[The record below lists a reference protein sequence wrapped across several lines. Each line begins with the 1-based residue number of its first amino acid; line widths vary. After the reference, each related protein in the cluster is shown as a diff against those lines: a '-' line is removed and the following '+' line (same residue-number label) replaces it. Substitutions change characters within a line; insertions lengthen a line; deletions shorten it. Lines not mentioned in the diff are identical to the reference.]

1 MTDHF
6 LDLFALDEDVAV
18 LDVHLS
24 RTSDADRMFALVAL
38 AWQLRQRDY
47 NRALRLAT
55 EADILSETIAI
66 SDADMTRCKARLQ
79 LTRAEVNILCAE
91 LDEGER
97 EINQALAKFES
108 IEDFIGQGDCQW
120 LLATVWQDRGLSQQI
135 NVHLNNAL
143 VIYRAGDD
151 IIRIA
156 ATQARAMAR
165 DAFSDSTSTSLKLTE
180 LFPDPVHLHD
190 SILTWI
196 LTARATVAA
205 LTDDPGAAIKLD
217 LQAYHTGLNS
227 GQIRHALVCAANV
240 AEDFATLA
248 DLDSAL
254 EWAETALSLARNTN
268 WPYSNGF
275 CLMQVGDVLRQLER
289 FDEAEVFLLEAIN
302 RMESMPRSRG
312 HINALNHL
320 GLLALDLG
328 NVEAALNWFLK
339 IEQNIE
345 AQRDRDQL
353 IIMARGQATALLRL
367 GRKDEAA
374 TKAAEALELANEQGS
389 ADEQI
394 KSLRVL
400 AELHS
405 GSNLTKTKNSSL
417 PSAALHYLD
426 QAVKIAKTVSG
437 YKISHDLLNQIAS
450 EYASTGDFKSA
461 YEASLA
467 ATDAR
472 NDSRISEAQ
481 NRAIAFQVRREMD
494 RTRAETEQH
503 IKLAAALQNTNST
516 LETLG
521 LIGRK
526 ITGSLN
532 AQEVLEALHHHSD
545 DLLDTW
551 SFIVYLFNEDRTK
564 LQVVFAVETGLT
576 KPFPNFEVSI
586 DNPSSLSARCAR
598 EMRECVINSA
608 DDRSPNRIIPG
619 TQKAI
624 SLLFAPLLVGQRVLG
639 VMSIQSPNENAYGE
653 RECSI
658 FRTLCAYGAIAL
670 DNAAA
675 YSAVEAARER
685 SLIHEQELNI
695 AAIAFESQEGMFITD
710 AKQNILKVNS
720 AFTKIT
726 GYSANE
732 MADQTPAM
740 FKSTKHDEDFYRLIF
755 DTVKTT
761 GSWQGEVWTL
771 RKNREHFPLWVTVT
785 ALRSPG
791 NITTNYIFSLVDIT
805 DRKVAEDEIRSL
817 AFYDSLTNLPNRR
830 LLTERL
836 QHALA
841 TSSRTENYGALLFI
855 DLDNFKK
862 LNDTRGHDVGDLLLE
877 MVGQRLSM
885 CLRQGDTAAR
895 LGGDEFVVLLE
906 DLNKDIAHA
915 ADLSELVAQK
925 IQCELNLP
933 YMLKG
938 KTHHI
943 SPSIGVT
950 IFKSNEVTVDDLLKH
965 ADLAMYQAKD
975 AGRNTIRFFD
985 PEMQKT
991 VDDNAALESD
1001 LRQAIAGQQFVLHYQ
1016 VQTDSND
1023 HIVGAEALIRW
1034 NHPERGMVSPA
1045 EFIPVAEEN
1054 GLILQIG
1061 DWILDTASKQLHQ
1074 WSLDPQTADLTLAV
1088 NISARQ
1094 FHDAHFVDNVL
1105 SALNRNL
1112 ADPNRLKIELTESL
1126 LLKDIDG
1133 VITKMRALMLN
1144 GVRFS
1149 LDDFGT
1155 GYSSLAY
1162 LKRLP
1167 LEQLKID
1174 QSFVRDIFIDSNDL
1188 AIVRAIVT
1196 LGLSMGLD
1204 IIAEGV
1210 ETPEQQEFLQSCGCK
1225 MFQGYLFGRPIPA
1238 DLLTFHKKDEVST

>member
-1 MTDHF
+1 MTEHS
-6 LDLFALDEDVAV
+6 LDMFALDEEVATI
-18 LDVHLS
+18 DFHLS
-24 RTSDADRMFALVAL
+24 KANNAERVFALVAL

-55 EADILSETIAI
+55 EALILLDKTPI
-66 SDADMTRCKARLQ
+66 SDPESVRCKARIRLI
-79 LTRAEVNILCAE
+79 RAEVNILCAE
-91 LDEGER
+91 LEEGEC
-97 EINQALAKFES
+97 EINLALTKFQALQ
-108 IEDFIGQGDCQW
+108 DYVGQGDCQW
-120 LLATVWQDRGLSQQI
+120 LLATVWQDRGLSQQESI
-135 NVHLNNAL
+135 HLNSAL
-143 VIYRAGDD
+143 QLYQAAEDQQ
-151 IIRIA
+151 RIDA
-156 ATQARAMAR
+156 IMARCMAR
-165 DAFSDSTSTSLKLTE
+165 DAFTDAGSTAARLTE
-180 LFPDPVHLHD
+180 LFPNPVHLHD
-190 SILTWI
+190 SILAWI

-217 LQAYHTGLNS
+217 LQAYHASLNS

-240 AEDFATLA
+240 AEDFATLS

-254 EWAETALSLARNTN
+254 EWAENALSLARNTN

-275 CLMQVGDVLRQLER
+275 CLMQVGDVLRRLER
-289 FDEAEVFLLEAIN
+289 YDEAEVFLLDAIK

-328 NVEAALNWFLK
+328 NFEQALNWFLR

-353 IIMARGQATALLRL
+353 IIMTRGQAMALLRL
-367 GRKDEAA
+367 GRNDEAA
-374 TKAAEALELANEQGS
+374 AKAALSLELANEQGS

-405 GSNLTKTKNSSL
+405 GCNTDKIKHLSI

-426 QAVKIAKTVSG
+426 QAIKIAKTVSG
-437 YKISHDLLNQIAS
+437 YKISPDLLNQVAS
-450 EYASTGDFKSA
+450 EHASNGDYKAA
-461 YEASLA
+461 YEAGLA
-467 ATDAR
+467 ATEAR
-472 NDSRISEAQ
+472 NNSRIAEAQ
-481 NRAIAFQVRREMD
+481 NRAIALQVRREMD

-503 IKLAAALQNTNST
+503 IKLASALQNTNST

-526 ITGSLN
+526 ITASLN
-532 AQEVLEALHHHSD
+532 SQEVLDTLHHHAD
-545 DLLDTW
+545 DLLDSWT
-551 SFIVYLFNEDRTK
+551 FIVYLFNEDQTR
-564 LQVVFAVETGLT
+564 LQVVYAVEKGLT
-576 KPFPNFEVSI
+576 RPFPYFEISI
-586 DNPSSLSARCAR
+586 DNPSSLSARCVR
-598 EMRECVINSA
+598 EKREFVINSA
-608 DDRSPNRIIPG
+608 LDQKSHCIIPG
-619 TQKAI
+619 TQVVA
-624 SLLFAPLLVGQRVLG
+624 SMLFAPLMIGQRVLG

-653 RECSI
+653 RERSI
-658 FRTLCAYGAIAL
+658 FHTLCAYGAIAL

-675 YSAVEAARER
+675 YSAVEKARER
-685 SLIHEQELNI
+685 SLIHEQELHI

-710 AKQNILKVNS
+710 ARQKILKINS
-720 AFTKIT
+720 AFTKIS

-732 MADQTPAM
+732 VVQRNPRM
-740 FKSTKHDEDFYRLIF
+740 FKSPRHNKKFYRMMLQS
-755 DTVKTT
+755 VAEA
-761 GSWQGEVWTL
+761 GSWQGEIWTK
-771 RKNREHFPLWVTVT
+771 RKSGNDFPLWLTVT
-785 ALRSPG
+785 AVRSSG
-791 NITTNYIFSLVDIT
+791 KVITNYIYSLVDIT
-805 DRKVAEDEIRSL
+805 DRKVAEDEIRNL
-817 AFYDSLTNLPNRR
+817 AFYDSLTKLPNRR
-830 LLTERL
+830 LLAERL

-841 TSSRTENYGALLFI
+841 TSARTECHGALLFI

-877 MVGQRLSM
+877 MVGQRLSL

-906 DLNKDIAHA
+906 DLNQDLTHA

-933 YMLKG
+933 YLLKG

-950 IFKSNEVTVDDLLKH
+950 LFKANTTTVDDLLKH

-985 PEMQKT
+985 PEMQRT
-991 VDDNAALESD
+991 VDNHAALEAD
-1001 LRQAIAGQQFVLHYQ
+1001 LRQAIAAQQFVLHYQ
-1016 VQTDSND
+1016 IQTDSD
-1023 HIVGAEALIRW
+1023 DRLVGAEALIRW

-1061 DWILDTASKQLHQ
+1061 EWILDSAARQLHQ
-1074 WSLDPQTADLTLAV
+1074 WSLNPETAHLSLAV

-1105 SALNRNL
+1105 TALKRNSAS
-1112 ADPNRLKIELTESL
+1112 PNKLKIELTESL

-1133 VITKMRALMLN
+1133 VITKMRALMLS

-1174 QSFVRDIFIDSNDL
+1174 QSFVRDIFIDSNDM

-1196 LGLSMGLD
+1196 LGLSMGLE

-1210 ETPEQQEFLQSCGCK
+1210 ETAEQKEFLQSCGCR

-1238 DLLTFHKKDEVST
+1238 ELMTFHNKDEVST

>member
-1 MTDHF
+1 MTDHS
-6 LDLFALDEDVAV
+6 LDLFALDEEVAALEVQLSKDEGHQRV
-18 LDVHLS
+18 L
-24 RTSDADRMFALVAL
+24 TLVAL

-47 NRALRLAT
+47 NRSLRLAT
-55 EADILSETIAI
+55 EAEILLDKSTLDDLET
-66 SDADMTRCKARLQ
+66 TRCKARIRLI
-79 LTRAEVNILCAE
+79 RAEVNILCAE
-91 LDEGER
+91 LDEGEC
-97 EINQALAKFES
+97 EIKLALAKFES
-108 IEDFIGQGDCQW
+108 IEDYIGQGDCQW
-120 LLATVWQDRGLSQQI
+120 LLATVGQDRGLSREI
-135 NVHLNNAL
+135 NIHLTNAIQL
-143 VIYRAGDD
+143 YQSGNDQARV
-151 IIRIA
+151 A
-156 ATQARAMAR
+156 ATQARSMAR
-165 DAFSDSTSTSLKLTE
+165 DAFTNAAVTAAKLTE
-180 LFPDPVHLHD
+180 IFPDPVHLHD
-190 SILTWI
+190 AILTWI
-196 LTARATVAA
+196 FTTRATVAA

-217 LQAYHTGLNS
+217 LQAYHAGLNS
-227 GQIRHALVCAANV
+227 GQIRHALVCAANIS
-240 AEDFATLA
+240 EDFVTLS

-254 EWAETALSLARNTN
+254 EWAENALSLARKTN

-275 CLMQVGDVLRQLER
+275 CLMQVGDVLRRLER
-289 FDEAEVFLLEAIN
+289 FDESEVFLLEAIN
-302 RMESMPRSRG
+302 RMQAMPRSRG
-312 HINALNHL
+312 HINALNNL

-328 NVEAALNWFLK
+328 NFEQALNWFLK

-374 TKAAEALELANEQGS
+374 SKAAEALELANQQGS

-405 GSNLTKTKNSSL
+405 GSNIVKTKKSAL

-426 QAVKIAKTVSG
+426 QAVKIARTVPG
-437 YKISHDLLNQIAS
+437 YRVSPDLLNQIAN
-450 EYASTGDFKSA
+450 EYASNGDFKSA
-461 YEASLA
+461 YEAGLA
-467 ATDAR
+467 ATEAR

-481 NRAIAFQVRREMD
+481 NRAIALQVRREMD
-494 RTRAETEQH
+494 RNRAETEQH

-526 ITGSLN
+526 ITASLN
-532 AQEVLEALHHHSD
+532 AQEVLEALHHHAD
-545 DLLDTW
+545 DLLESW
-551 SFIVYLFNEDRTK
+551 SFIVYLFNEDKTR

-576 KPFPNFEVSI
+576 KPFPYFEVAV
-586 DNPSSLSARCAR
+586 DNPSSLAARCAR
-598 EMRECVINSA
+598 EKREFVINSA
-608 DDRSPNRIIPG
+608 NEQNSHRVIPG

-624 SLLFAPLLVGQRVLG
+624 SLLFAPLMVGQRVLG

-685 SLIHEQELNI
+685 SLVHEQELHI

-710 AKQNILKVNS
+710 ANQNILKINS
-720 AFTKIT
+720 AFSKIT
-726 GYSANE
+726 GYSAEE
-732 MADQTPAM
+732 MANQNPAM
-740 FKSTKHDEDFYRLIF
+740 FKSPKHDEDFYRMVM

-761 GSWQGEVWTL
+761 ETWQGEVWTQ
-771 RKNREHFPLWVTVT
+771 RKSGEEFPLWLTVT
-785 ALRSPG
+785 AVRSAEDV
-791 NITTNYIFSLVDIT
+791 ITNYIFSLVDIT
-805 DRKVAEDEIRSL
+805 ERKVAEDEIRNL
-817 AFYDSLTNLPNRR
+817 AFYDSLTKLPNRR

-841 TSSRTENYGALLFI
+841 TSSRTKNHGALLFI

-877 MVGQRLSM
+877 MVGQRLSL

-906 DLNKDIAHA
+906 GLNEDIANA

-933 YMLKG
+933 YLLKG

-950 IFKSNEVTVDDLLKH
+950 IFKSNDVTVDDLLKH

-985 PEMQKT
+985 PLMQKA
-991 VDDNAALESD
+991 VDDHAALESD

-1034 NHPERGMVSPA
+1034 NHPERGTVSPA

-1054 GLILQIG
+1054 GLILPIG
-1061 DWILDTASKQLHQ
+1061 EWILDTAAKQLHQ
-1074 WSLDPQTADLTLAV
+1074 WSLNPQTAELSLAV

-1105 SALNRNL
+1105 TALKRNS
-1112 ADPNRLKIELTESL
+1112 ADPSKLKIELTESL

-1174 QSFVRDIFIDSNDL
+1174 QSFIRDIFVDNNDL

-1196 LGLSMGLD
+1196 LGLSMGLG

-1210 ETPEQQEFLQSCGCK
+1210 ETVEQQEFLQSCGCN

>member
-1 MTDHF
+1 MTDHS
-6 LDLFALDEDVAV
+6 LDLFALDEEVSAMDF
-18 LDVHLS
+18 HLS
-24 RTSDADRMFALVAL
+24 KVDNAERVFALVAL

-55 EADILSETIAI
+55 EAEILLDRAGLGDTETA
-66 SDADMTRCKARLQ
+66 RCQARIRLI
-79 LTRAEVNILCAE
+79 RAEIDVLCAR
-91 LDEGER
+91 LDEGEGD
-97 EINQALAKFES
+97 INLALSRFES
-108 IEDFIGQGDCQW
+108 IGDAVGQGDCQW
-120 LLATVWQDRGLSQQI
+120 LLATVYQDRGLSKQVDI
-135 NVHLNNAL
+135 HLGKAVKL
-143 VIYRAGDD
+143 YEAGNDAQ
-151 IIRIA
+151 RVA
-156 ATQARAMAR
+156 ATRARFMARAAFR
-165 DAFSDSTSTSLKLTE
+165 DAAGTGARLNE
-180 LFPDPVHLHD
+180 LFPDTLHLHD
-190 SILTWI
+190 SILAWI

-217 LQAYHTGLNS
+217 LQAYHAGLNS

-240 AEDFATLA
+240 AEDFATLS

-254 EWAETALSLARNTN
+254 EWAENALALARKTN
-268 WPYSNGF
+268 WAYSHGF
-275 CLMQVGDVLRQLER
+275 CLMQVGDVLRRLER
-289 FDEAEVFLLEAIN
+289 FDDSSTFLLDAIH
-302 RMESMPRSRG
+302 RMESMPGSRG

-328 NVEAALNWFLK
+328 NFEQALNWFLK
-339 IEQNIE
+339 IEQNIG

-353 IIMARGQATALLRL
+353 IVMARGQATALLRL
-367 GRKDEAA
+367 GRINEAVA
-374 TKAAEALELANEQGS
+374 KAAESLQLANEQGS

-405 GSNLTKTKNSSL
+405 NSNSGKSKLQPIS
-417 PSAALHYLD
+417 SAALHYLD

-437 YKISHDLLNQIAS
+437 YKVSPDLLNQIAC
-450 EYASTGDFKSA
+450 EYAANGDYKAA
-461 YEASLA
+461 YEAGAA

-472 NDSRISEAQ
+472 NNSRMAEAQ
-481 NRAIAFQVRREMD
+481 NRAIALQVRREMD

-503 IKLAAALQNTNST
+503 IKLAEALQTTNST

-526 ITGSLN
+526 ITASLN
-532 AQEVLEALHHHSD
+532 SQEVLDTLHHHAD

-551 SFIVYLFNEDRTK
+551 SFIVYLFNHDQTR
-564 LQVVFAVETGLT
+564 LQVVYAMETGLS
-576 KPFPNFEVSI
+576 KPFPYFEVSI
-586 DNPSSLSARCAR
+586 DNPSSLSARCVR
-598 EMRECVINSA
+598 EKREFVINSA
-608 DDRSPNRIIPG
+608 SDQHSHHIIPG
-619 TQKAI
+619 TQ
-624 SLLFAPLLVGQRVLG
+624 STVSMMFAPLMVGQRVLG

-675 YSAVEAARER
+675 YSAVEAAKER
-685 SLIHEQELNI
+685 AVVHEQELHI

-710 AKQNILKVNS
+710 ARQNILKING
-720 AFTKIT
+720 AFSKIT
-726 GYSANE
+726 GYSSEE
-732 MADQTPAM
+732 MAGQNPRM
-740 FKSTKHDEDFYRLIF
+740 FKSARHDEDFYRKVLQS
-755 DTVKTT
+755 VKNTE
-761 GSWQGEVWTL
+761 SWQGEVWSK
-771 RKNREHFPLWVTVT
+771 RKNGAEFPLWLNVT
-785 ALRSPG
+785 AVRSSE
-791 NITTNYIFSLVDIT
+791 NVITNYIYSLVDIT
-805 DRKVAEDEIRSL
+805 DRKVAEDEIRHL
-817 AFYDSLTNLPNRR
+817 AFYDSLTKLPNRR

-841 TSSRTENYGALLFI
+841 TSSRNNCHGALLFI

-877 MVGQRLSM
+877 MVGQRLAM

-906 DLNKDIAHA
+906 NLNPDVAHA

-933 YMLKG
+933 YLLKG

-950 IFKSNEVTVDDLLKH
+950 LFKSNNSTVDDLLKH

-985 PEMQKT
+985 PEMQRA
-991 VDDNAALESD
+991 VDNSAALESD
-1001 LRQAIAGQQFVLHYQ
+1001 LRQAIAGHQFVLHYQ
-1016 VQTDSND
+1016 IQTDGDD
-1023 HIVGAEALIRW
+1023 HIVGAEALVRW
-1034 NHPERGMVSPA
+1034 NHPERGTVSPA
-1045 EFIPVAEEN
+1045 EFIPIAEEN
-1054 GLILQIG
+1054 GLILPIG
-1061 DWILDTASKQLHQ
+1061 EWILDTATKQLHQ
-1074 WSLDPQTADLTLAV
+1074 WSLNPETAELSLAV
-1088 NISARQ
+1088 NISGRQ
-1094 FHDAHFVDNVL
+1094 FHDAHFVDSVL
-1105 SALNRNL
+1105 SALKRNS
-1112 ADPNRLKIELTESL
+1112 ADPGKLKIELTESL
-1126 LLKDIDG
+1126 LLKDIDS

-1144 GVRFS
+1144 GVRFA

-1155 GYSSLAY
+1155 GYSSLAC

-1174 QSFVRDIFIDSNDL
+1174 QSFIRDIFVDSNDL

-1196 LGLSMGLD
+1196 LGLSMGLGV
-1204 IIAEGV
+1204 IAEGV
-1210 ETPEQQEFLQSCGCK
+1210 ETVEQQEFLQSCGCR
-1225 MFQGYLFGRPIPA
+1225 MFQGYLFGRPMPA
-1238 DLLTFHKKDEVST
+1238 DLLTFHNKDEVST

>member
-1 MTDHF
+1 MTQHS
-6 LDLFALDEDVAV
+6 LDMFALDEEVAAM
-18 LDVHLS
+18 DFHLAKVS
-24 RTSDADRMFALVAL
+24 NAERVFALVAL

-55 EADILSETIAI
+55 EALILLDQNPVSETE
-66 SDADMTRCKARLQ
+66 TVRCKARIRLI
-79 LTRAEVNILCAE
+79 RAEVNTLCAE
-91 LDEGER
+91 LEEGEC
-97 EINQALAKFES
+97 EIQLAQAKFES
-108 IEDFIGQGDCQW
+108 IQDYIGQGDCQW
-120 LLATVWQDRGLSQQI
+120 LMATVWQDRGVSQQE
-135 NVHLNNAL
+135 NVHLDNAL
-143 VIYRAGDD
+143 QLYQAANDPL
-151 IIRIA
+151 RIA
-156 ATQARAMAR
+156 ATQARCTAR
-165 DAFSDSTSTSLKLTE
+165 DAFTDAPATSLKLTE
-180 LFPDPVHLHD
+180 LFPDPVLLHD
-190 SILTWI
+190 SILAWI

-217 LQAYHTGLNS
+217 LQAYHASLNS

-240 AEDFATLA
+240 AEDFATLS

-254 EWAETALSLARNTN
+254 EWAENALSLARNTN

-275 CLMQVGDVLRQLER
+275 CLMQVGDVLRRLER
-289 FDEAEVFLLEAIN
+289 YDEAEVFLLDAIN
-302 RMESMPRSRG
+302 RMQTMPSSRG

-328 NVEAALNWFLK
+328 KFEQALNWFLK
-339 IEQNIE
+339 IEQNIS

-367 GRKDEAA
+367 GRNDEAA
-374 TKAAEALELANEQGS
+374 AKAAESLELANEQGS

-405 GSNLTKTKNSSL
+405 GCNTNTIKHLSI

-426 QAVKIAKTVSG
+426 QAVKIAKTVNG
-437 YKISHDLLNQIAS
+437 YKVSPDLLNQIAS
-450 EYASTGDFKSA
+450 EHASNGDFRAA
-461 YEASLA
+461 YEAGVA
-467 ATDAR
+467 ATEAR
-472 NDSRISEAQ
+472 NNSRISEAQ
-481 NRAIAFQVRREMD
+481 NRAIALQVRREMD
-494 RTRAETEQH
+494 RTRADTEQH

-526 ITGSLN
+526 ITASLN
-532 AQEVLEALHHHSD
+532 SQEVLETLHHHAD

-551 SFIVYLFNEDRTK
+551 SFIVYLFNEDQTR
-564 LQVVFAVETGLT
+564 LQVVYAVEKGLSR
-576 KPFPNFEVSI
+576 PFPYFEISI
-586 DNPSSLSARCAR
+586 DNPSSLSARCVR
-598 EMRECVINSA
+598 EKREFVINTTS
-608 DDRSPNRIIPG
+608 DQHCHSIIPG
-619 TQKAI
+619 TQKVV
-624 SLLFAPLLVGQRVLG
+624 SMLFAPLMIGQRVLG

-653 RECSI
+653 RERSI
-658 FRTLCAYGAIAL
+658 FHTLCAYGAIAL

-675 YSAVEAARER
+675 YSAVEKARER
-685 SLIHEQELNI
+685 SLIHEQELHI

-710 AKQNILKVNS
+710 AKQTILKINS
-720 AFTKIT
+720 AFTKIS
-726 GYSANE
+726 GFSAEDVVGQN
-732 MADQTPAM
+732 PRM
-740 FKSTKHDEDFYRLIF
+740 FKSVKHDKNFYRMVLQSVAA
-755 DTVKTT
+755 TE
-761 GSWQGEVWTL
+761 SWQGEVWTK
-771 RKNREHFPLWVTVT
+771 RKNGEEFPLWLTVT
-785 ALRSPG
+785 AVRSTG
-791 NITTNYIFSLVDIT
+791 KIITNYIYSLVDIT
-805 DRKVAEDEIRSL
+805 DRKVAEDEIRNL
-817 AFYDSLTNLPNRR
+817 AFYDPLTKLPNRR

-841 TSSRTENYGALLFI
+841 TSARTYCHGALLFI

-906 DLNKDIAHA
+906 DLNEEITHA

-950 IFKSNEVTVDDLLKH
+950 LFKSNNVTVDDLLKH

-985 PEMQKT
+985 PEMQKA
-991 VDDNAALESD
+991 VDDHAALESD

-1016 VQTDSND
+1016 VQTNSND
-1023 HIVGAEALIRW
+1023 QIVGAEALIRW

-1061 DWILDTASKQLHQ
+1061 EWILDSAAKQLHQ
-1074 WSLDPQTADLTLAV
+1074 WSLQPETADWSLAI

-1105 SALNRNL
+1105 TSLKRNSAS
-1112 ADPNRLKIELTESL
+1112 PNKLKIELTESL

-1174 QSFVRDIFIDSNDL
+1174 QSFIRDIFIDSNDM

-1196 LGLSMGLD
+1196 LGLSMGLG

-1210 ETPEQQEFLQSCGCK
+1210 ETAEQKEFLRSCGCR

-1238 DLLTFHKKDEVST
+1238 ELLTFHNKDEVST

>member
-1 MTDHF
+1 MTDHS
-6 LDLFALDEDVAV
+6 LDLFALDNEVAD
-18 LDVHLS
+18 LEFRLS
-24 RTSDADRMFALVAL
+24 KVDNSERVFALVAL
-38 AWQLRQRDY
+38 GWQLRQRD
-47 NRALRLAT
+47 NKRALQLLA
-55 EADILSETIAI
+55 EAEALLEKSTI
-66 SDADMTRCKARLQ
+66 SDLENTRCKARIQ
-79 LTRAEVNILCAE
+79 LVRAELSVLCAE
-91 LDEGER
+91 LDEGES
-97 EINQALAKFES
+97 ETHLAFSKFDL
-108 IEDFIGQGDCQW
+108 IQDVIGQGDCHL
-120 LLATVWQDRGLSQQI
+120 LLAMVWQDRGMSEEA
-135 NVHLNNAL
+135 NVHLLKAL
-143 VIYRAGDD
+143 GFYQSGQDSVRAD
-151 IIRIA
+151 A
-156 ATQARAMAR
+156 AQARLLAR
-165 DAFSDSTSTSLKLTE
+165 AAFTDPAGTAQKLTD

-190 SILTWI
+190 AVLAWI
-196 LTARATVAA
+196 LTARATAAA
-205 LTDDPGAAIKLD
+205 LTDDPGAAIKMD
-217 LQAYHTGLNS
+217 LQAYHAGLNS

-240 AEDFATLA
+240 AEDFATLS

-254 EWAETALSLARNTN
+254 EWAESALSLARNTN
-268 WPYSNGF
+268 WPYSCGF
-275 CLMQVGDVLRQLER
+275 CLMQVGDVLRRLER
-289 FDEAEVFLLEAIN
+289 FDEAEMFLLEAIQS
-302 RMESMPRSRG
+302 MESMPSSRG

-328 NVEAALNWFLK
+328 NFEHALNWFLK
-339 IEQNIE
+339 IEQNIK
-345 AQRDRDQL
+345 AQRDPDQL

-367 GRKDEAA
+367 GRYDEAA
-374 TKAAEALELANEQGS
+374 AKAAESLELANDQGS
-389 ADEQI
+389 SDEQI

-405 GSNLTKTKNSSL
+405 DSNTGSHKDPGI

-437 YKISHDLLNQIAS
+437 YKVSPDLLNQIAN
-450 EYASTGDFKSA
+450 EYASNGDFKSA
-461 YEASLA
+461 YEASVA
-467 ATDAR
+467 ATEAR
-472 NDSRISEAQ
+472 NNSRISEAQ
-481 NRAIAFQVRREMD
+481 NRAIALQVRREMD

-503 IKLAAALQNTNST
+503 IKLAAALQSTNST
-516 LETLG
+516 LEALG
-521 LIGRK
+521 LIGRR
-526 ITGSLN
+526 ITASLN
-532 AQEVLEALHHHSD
+532 SQEVLEALYHHAD

-551 SFIVYLFNEDRTK
+551 SFIVYLFNADQTK
-564 LQVVFAVETGLT
+564 LQVAFATETGLT
-576 KPFPNFEVSI
+576 KPFPYFEILI

-598 EMRECVINSA
+598 ERREFVINSA
-608 DDRSPNRIIPG
+608 SDQHTFNIIPG
-619 TQKAI
+619 TQ
-624 SLLFAPLLVGQRVLG
+624 SVVSMMFAPLMVGQRVLG

-675 YSAVEAARER
+675 YSAVAAAREQ
-685 SLIHEQELNI
+685 SLIHEQELHI

-710 AKQNILKVNS
+710 AKQNILKINS
-720 AFTKIT
+720 AFSKIT
-726 GYSANE
+726 GYDAQE
-732 MADQTPAM
+732 MVNQTPRM
-740 FKSTKHDEDFYRLIF
+740 FKSSRHTEEFYR
-755 DTVKTT
+755 TVLDDVKAND
-761 GSWQGEVWTL
+761 SWQGEVWTK
-771 RKNREHFPLWVTVT
+771 RKSGEEFPLWLTVT
-785 ALRSPG
+785 AVRSSEHV
-791 NITTNYIFSLVDIT
+791 ITNYIYSLVDIT
-805 DRKVAEDEIRSL
+805 DRKVAEDEIRNL
-817 AFYDSLTNLPNRR
+817 AFYDSLTKLPNRR

-841 TSSRTENYGALLFI
+841 TSARTDKHGALLFI

-877 MVGQRLSM
+877 MVGQRLSL

-906 DLNKDIAHA
+906 DLNEDITNA

-950 IFKSNEVTVDDLLKH
+950 LFKSNNVTVDELLKH

-975 AGRNTIRFFD
+975 AGRNAIRFFD
-985 PEMQKT
+985 PEMQKA
-991 VDDNAALESD
+991 VDNHAALESD
-1001 LRQAIAGQQFVLHYQ
+1001 LRQAIAGHQFVLHYQ
-1016 VQTDSND
+1016 IQSDKND
-1023 HIVGAEALIRW
+1023 NVIGAEALIRW

-1054 GLILQIG
+1054 GLILPIG
-1061 DWILDTASKQLHQ
+1061 EWILDTACKQLHQ
-1074 WSLDPQTADLTLAV
+1074 WSLSPETADLSLAV

-1094 FHDAHFVDNVL
+1094 FHDAQFVDSVL
-1105 SALNRNL
+1105 SALKRNS
-1112 ADPNRLKIELTESL
+1112 ADPGKLKIEITESL

-1133 VITKMRALMLN
+1133 VIVKMRALMLN

-1174 QSFVRDIFIDSNDL
+1174 QSFVRDIFVDSNDL

-1196 LGLSMGLD
+1196 LGLSMGLG

-1210 ETPEQQEFLQSCGCK
+1210 ETAEQKEFLQSCGCS
-1225 MFQGYLFGRPIPA
+1225 MFQGYLFGRPIPSE
-1238 DLLTFHKKDEVST
+1238 LLTFHNKDEVST

>member
-1 MTDHF
+1 MTDHS
-6 LDLFALDEDVAV
+6 LDLFALDEEVAA
-18 LDVHLS
+18 LDVHLAKAD
-24 RTSDADRMFALVAL
+24 DAEHVFALVAM

-55 EADILSETIAI
+55 EAEILLDKASI
-66 SDADMTRCKARLQ
+66 SDAELTRCKARLR

-91 LDEGER
+91 LDEGEC
-97 EINQALAKFES
+97 EINLALARFES
-108 IEDFIGQGDCQW
+108 IDDYIGQGDCQW

-135 NVHLNNAL
+135 NVHLSNAL
-143 VIYRAGDD
+143 ALYQSGEDPVRV
-151 IIRIA
+151 A
-156 ATQARAMAR
+156 ATHARRLAR
-165 DAFSDSTSTSLKLTE
+165 EAFTDSTATAATLTE

-240 AEDFATLA
+240 AEDFATLS

-254 EWAETALSLARNTN
+254 EWAENALSLARNTN

-275 CLMQVGDVLRQLER
+275 CLMQVGDVLRRLER
-289 FDEAEVFLLEAIN
+289 FDESEVFLLEAIN

-328 NVEAALNWFLK
+328 NFEHALNWFLK

-374 TKAAEALELANEQGS
+374 SKAAEALELANDQGS

-405 GSNLTKTKNSSL
+405 GTNLAKTKNMAL

-426 QAVKIAKTVSG
+426 QAVKIAKTVNG
-437 YKISHDLLNQIAS
+437 YRISPDLLNQIAS
-450 EYASTGDFKSA
+450 EYASNGDFKSA

-467 ATDAR
+467 ATEAR
-472 NDSRISEAQ
+472 NNSRISEAQ
-481 NRAIAFQVRREMD
+481 NRAIALQVRREMD

-526 ITGSLN
+526 ITASLN
-532 AQEVLEALHHHSD
+532 AQEVLETLHHHAD

-551 SFIVYLFNEDRTK
+551 SFIIYLFNEDKSK

-576 KPFPNFEVSI
+576 KPFPYFEVSI

-598 EMRECVINSA
+598 EKREFVINSA
-608 DDRSPNRIIPG
+608 NDPSTNRTIPG

-624 SLLFAPLLVGQRVLG
+624 SLLFAPLMVGQRVLG

-675 YSAVEAARER
+675 YSAVEEARAR
-685 SLIHEQELNI
+685 SIVHEQELHI

-710 AKQNILKVNS
+710 AKQNILKINS

-726 GYSANE
+726 GYSAEE
-732 MADQTPAM
+732 MVNQNPGM
-740 FKSTKHDEDFYRLIF
+740 FKSAKHDEDFYRTVLE
-755 DTVKTT
+755 TVKATET
-761 GSWQGEVWTL
+761 WQGEVWTQ
-771 RKNREHFPLWVTVT
+771 RKSGEHFPLWLTVT
-785 ALRSPG
+785 AVRSAESV
-791 NITTNYIFSLVDIT
+791 ITNYIFSLVDIT
-805 DRKVAEDEIRSL
+805 ERKLAEDEIRSL
-817 AFYDSLTNLPNRR
+817 AFYDSLTKLPNRR

-841 TSSRTENYGALLFI
+841 TSSRTNNHGALLFI

-877 MVGQRLSM
+877 MVGQRLSL

-906 DLNKDIAHA
+906 GLNEDVNNA

-950 IFKSNEVTVDDLLKH
+950 IFKSNDVTVDDLLKH

-985 PEMQKT
+985 PEMQKA
-991 VDDNAALESD
+991 VDNHAALESD

-1016 VQTDSND
+1016 VQTDNND

-1054 GLILQIG
+1054 GLILPIG
-1061 DWILDTASKQLHQ
+1061 EWILDTAAKQLHQ
-1074 WSLDPQTADLTLAV
+1074 WSLDPRTADLSLAV

-1105 SALNRNL
+1105 TALKRNS
-1112 ADPNRLKIELTESL
+1112 ADPGKLKIELTESL

-1174 QSFVRDIFIDSNDL
+1174 QSFIRDIFVDSNDL

-1196 LGLSMGLD
+1196 LGLSMGLG

-1210 ETPEQQEFLQSCGCK
+1210 ETVEQQEFLQSCGCR

-1238 DLLTFHKKDEVST
+1238 DLLTFHNKDEVST

>member
-1 MTDHF
+1 MKYVWLNDVIE
-6 LDLFALDEDVAV
+6 LCRFAQP
-18 LDVHLS
+18 H
-24 RTSDADRMFALVAL
+24 R
-38 AWQLRQRDY
+38 
-47 NRALRLAT
+47 NREAAIRL
-55 EADILSETIAI
+55 I
-66 SDADMTRCKARLQ
+66 
-79 LTRAEVNILCAE
+79 RAEVNILCAE
-91 LDEGER
+91 LDQGES
-97 EINQALAKFES
+97 EIKLASAKFES
-108 IEDFIGQGDCQW
+108 IHDHIGLGDCQW
-120 LLATVWQDRGLSQQI
+120 LLATIWQDRGLSQEI
-135 NVHLNNAL
+135 NVHLNQAIEHYQLGNDP
-143 VIYRAGDD
+143 VRV
-151 IIRIA
+151 A
-156 ATQARAMAR
+156 ATQARSMAR
-165 DAFSDSTSTSLKLTE
+165 EAYIDAATTSTKLTE
-180 LFPDPVHLHD
+180 LFPDPVQLHD
-190 SILTWI
+190 CILTWI
-196 LTARATVAA
+196 LTTRATVAA

-217 LQAYHTGLNS
+217 LQAYHAGLNC

-240 AEDFATLA
+240 AEDFATLS

-254 EWAETALSLARNTN
+254 EWAENALSLARNTN

-275 CLMQVGDVLRQLER
+275 CLMQVGDVLRRLER
-289 FDEAEVFLLEAIN
+289 FDESEVFLLEAIN
-302 RMESMPRSRG
+302 RMESMPSSRG

-328 NVEAALNWFLK
+328 NFEQALNWFLK

-367 GRKDEAA
+367 GRRDEAA
-374 TKAAEALELANEQGS
+374 SKAAESLELANEQGS

-405 GSNLTKTKNSSL
+405 GSSLAKTKNMAM

-437 YKISHDLLNQIAS
+437 YKVSPDLLNQIAC
-450 EYASTGDFKSA
+450 EYAANGDFKAA
-461 YEASLA
+461 YEAGLA
-467 ATDAR
+467 ATEAR
-472 NDSRISEAQ
+472 NNSRISEAQ
-481 NRAIAFQVRREMD
+481 NRAIALQVRREMD

-526 ITGSLN
+526 ITASLN
-532 AQEVLEALHHHSD
+532 SKEVLEALHHHAE
-545 DLLDTW
+545 DLLDTYT
-551 SFIVYLFNEDRTK
+551 FIVYLFNEDQSK
-564 LQVVFAVETGLT
+564 LQVAFAMETGLT
-576 KPFPNFEVSI
+576 KPFPYFELSL
-586 DNPSSLSARCAR
+586 DNPSALAARCAR
-598 EMRECVINSA
+598 EKREFVMNSI
-608 DDRSPNRIIPG
+608 DDHISHRTIPG
-619 TQKAI
+619 TQRAI
-624 SLLFAPLLVGQRVLG
+624 SLLFAPLMVGQRVLG

-670 DNAAA
+670 DNATA

-710 AKQNILKVNS
+710 AKQNILKING

-726 GYSANE
+726 GYSAEE
-732 MADQTPAM
+732 MAEQNPGM
-740 FKSTKHDEDFYRLIF
+740 FKSPKHDDDFYRLVL
-755 DTVKTT
+755 DTVNSTET
-761 GSWQGEVWTL
+761 WQGEVWTK
-771 RKNREHFPLWVTVT
+771 RKNGEEFPLWLTVT
-785 ALRSPG
+785 AVRSAE
-791 NITTNYIFSLVDIT
+791 NIITNYIFSLVDIT
-805 DRKVAEDEIRSL
+805 ERKVAEDEIRNL
-817 AFYDSLTNLPNRR
+817 AFYDSLTKLPNRR

-841 TSSRTENYGALLFI
+841 TSSRNNKHGALLFI

-877 MVGQRLSM
+877 MVGQRLSL

-906 DLNKDIAHA
+906 GLNADINNA

-933 YMLKG
+933 YLLKG

-950 IFKSNEVTVDDLLKH
+950 IFKSNDVTVDDLLKH

-975 AGRNTIRFFD
+975 SGRNTIRFFD

-991 VDDNAALESD
+991 VDNNAALESD
-1001 LRQAIAGQQFVLHYQ
+1001 LRQAIVGQQFVLHYQ
-1016 VQTDSND
+1016 VQTDSNE
-1023 HIVGAEALIRW
+1023 HIIGAEALIRW

-1045 EFIPVAEEN
+1045 EFIPAAEEN
-1054 GLILQIG
+1054 GLILPIG
-1061 DWILDTASKQLHQ
+1061 EWILDTAAKQLHQ
-1074 WSLDPQTADLTLAV
+1074 WSLNPQTADLSLAI

-1094 FHDAHFVDNVL
+1094 FHDAHFVDNVMT
-1105 SALNRNL
+1105 ALKRNS
-1112 ADPNRLKIELTESL
+1112 ADPSKLKIELTESL
-1126 LLKDIDG
+1126 LLKDVDS
-1133 VITKMRALMLN
+1133 VITKMRALMMN
-1144 GVRFS
+1144 GVRFA

-1174 QSFVRDIFIDSNDL
+1174 QSFVRDIFVDSNDL

-1196 LGLSMGLD
+1196 LGLSMGLG

-1210 ETPEQQEFLQSCGCK
+1210 ETIEQQEFLQSCGCR

>member
-1 MTDHF
+1 MTDHS
-6 LDLFALDEDVAV
+6 LDLFALDEDVAA
-18 LDVHLS
+18 LDAHLS
-24 RTSDADRMFALVAL
+24 KVDGAQRVTALVGM

-55 EADILSETIAI
+55 DAEILLDKSTIDETEF
-66 SDADMTRCKARLQ
+66 TRCKARIRLI
-79 LTRAEVNILCAE
+79 RAEVNILCAE
-91 LDEGER
+91 LEEGEC
-97 EINQALAKFES
+97 EINLALAKFES
-108 IEDFIGQGDCQW
+108 IQDRIGQGDCQW
-120 LLATVWQDRGLSQQI
+120 LLSTIWQDRGVAHQI
-135 NVHLNNAL
+135 SAHLNNAL
-143 VIYRAGDD
+143 ELYLLANDPVRV
-151 IIRIA
+151 A
-156 ATQARAMAR
+156 ATQARSLAR
-165 DAFSDSTSTSLKLTE
+165 DAFTDAASTAVKLTE

-196 LTARATVAA
+196 YTTRATVAA

-217 LQAYHTGLNS
+217 LQAYHAALNT
-227 GQIRHALVCAANV
+227 GQIRQALTCAANV
-240 AEDFATLA
+240 SEDFATLS

-254 EWAETALSLARNTN
+254 EWGENALSLARNTN
-268 WPYSNGF
+268 WPYSTGF
-275 CLMQVGDVLRQLER
+275 CLMQVGDVLRRLER
-289 FDEAEVFLLEAIN
+289 YDESKVFLLEAIQ
-302 RMESMPRSRG
+302 RMSSMPKSRG
-312 HINALNHL
+312 HINSLNHL

-328 NVEAALNWFLK
+328 HFEQALNWFLK

-374 TKAAEALELANEQGS
+374 MKAAEALELANEQGS

-405 GSNLTKTKNSSL
+405 GTNAAKSKYVSL

-437 YKISHDLLNQIAS
+437 YKISPDLLNQIAS
-450 EYASTGDFKSA
+450 EYASNGDYKAA
-461 YEASLA
+461 YEAGLA
-467 ATDAR
+467 AMEAR

-481 NRAIAFQVRREMD
+481 NRAIALQVRREMD
-494 RTRAETEQH
+494 RSHAETEQH

-526 ITGSLN
+526 ITASLN
-532 AQEVLEALHHHSD
+532 SQEVLEALHHHAD

-551 SFIVYLFNEDRTK
+551 SFIVYLFNEDQTVLR
-564 LQVVFAVETGLT
+564 VVFGVESGLT
-576 KPFPNFEVSI
+576 KPFPIFEISI
-586 DNPSSLSARCAR
+586 ENPDSLAARCAR
-598 EMRECVINSA
+598 EKREFVINSSR
-608 DDRSPNRIIPG
+608 DYDSHLTIPG
-619 TQKAI
+619 TQNAV
-624 SLLFAPLLVGQRVLG
+624 SLLFAPLMVGTRVLG

-685 SLIHEQELNI
+685 SIIHEQELHI

-710 AKQNILKVNS
+710 AHQVILKINS

-726 GYSANE
+726 GYNAEE
-732 MADQTPAM
+732 MVNQTPGM
-740 FKSTKHDEDFYRLIF
+740 FKSARHDEDFYRQVLKS
-755 DTVKTT
+755 VKETET
-761 GSWQGEVWTL
+761 WQGEVWTQ
-771 RKNREHFPLWVTVT
+771 RKNGDEFPLWLNVT
-785 ALRSPG
+785 AVRSPDRV
-791 NITTNYIFSLVDIT
+791 ITNYIFSLVDIT
-805 DRKVAEDEIRSL
+805 ERKVAEDEIRNL
-817 AFYDSLTNLPNRR
+817 AFYDSLTKLPNRR

-841 TSSRTENYGALLFI
+841 TSARTNNHGALLFI

-877 MVGQRLSM
+877 MVGQRLSL
-885 CLRQGDTAAR
+885 CLRQNDTAAR

-906 DLNKDIAHA
+906 DLNENINSA

-933 YMLKG
+933 YLLKG

-950 IFKSNEVTVDDLLKH
+950 IFKANDVTVDDLLKH

-985 PEMQKT
+985 PEMQKA
-991 VDDNAALESD
+991 VDNHAALESD
-1001 LRQAIAGQQFVLHYQ
+1001 LRQAIAGHQFVLHYQ
-1016 VQTDSND
+1016 VQTDIND

-1054 GLILQIG
+1054 GLILPIG
-1061 DWILDTASKQLHQ
+1061 EWILDTAAKQLHE
-1074 WSLDPQTADLTLAV
+1074 WSLHPETAELSLAV

-1105 SALNRNL
+1105 TTLKRNS
-1112 ADPNRLKIELTESL
+1112 ADPGKLKIELTESL

-1174 QSFVRDIFIDSNDL
+1174 QSFIRDIFVDSNDL

-1196 LGLSMGLD
+1196 LGLSMGLG

-1210 ETPEQQEFLQSCGCK
+1210 ETIEQREFLQSCGCR

-1238 DLLTFHKKDEVST
+1238 DLLTFHKKDEVNT